1 MNATPAL
8 RIGDVARLSGVRAAT
23 LHKWQARYGL
33 LDPARTPGG
42 HRLYSHDDVE
52 RVRAVVALVRAG
64 WAVSAAAGATAG
76 ATQERGHVGVD
87 ADTLEEFLAAL
98 HRRDARGATAVVDR
112 LLAADASP
120 EMVLLDLLVPAQLEV
135 GSRWQADRWSVAD
148 EHACTAIV
156 DRLLARLTL
165 TFDPVIGA
173 GEVVVVC
180 AEDDWHVLPARMFAE
195 LLRLHGWSVTFLG
208 GSVPAEH
215 LARFLAD
222 NRPVAVALSCTVPLF
237 LPGAVR
243 SIAAAHDVG
252 VPVLAGGRAFGHS
265 SRRAVTVG
273 ADAWAGDASSA
284 AGVFTEWL
292 RAAPQL
298 AQPDVD
304 LGTWQQLEL
313 VRPSLVSESLRRL
326 SETVPAS
333 TAFDARQACTR
344 EDFNS
349 IVEFVGVSVLV
360 RDPDLL
366 MEFLAWLDEVL
377 QARGLPPS
385 VLVDSLRLVTA
396 VMADADVPAQAVALL
411 SDAVADRTQA
421 CSR

>member
-1 MNATPAL
+1 
-8 RIGDVARLSGVRAAT
+8 
-23 LHKWQARYGL
+23 
-33 LDPARTPGG
+33 
-42 HRLYSHDDVE
+42 
-52 RVRAVVALVRAG
+52 
-64 WAVSAAAGATAG
+64 
-76 ATQERGHVGVD
+76 
-87 ADTLEEFLAAL
+87 
-98 HRRDARGATAVVDR
+98 
-112 LLAADASP
+112 
-120 EMVLLDLLVPAQLEV
+120 
-135 GSRWQADRWSVAD
+135 
-148 EHACTAIV
+148 
-156 DRLLARLTL
+156 
-165 TFDPVIGA
+165 
-173 GEVVVVC
+173 
-180 AEDDWHVLPARMFAE
+180 MFAE
-195 LLRLHGWSVTFLG
+195 LLRLHGWSVTFL

-222 NRPVAVALSCTVPLF
+222 NRPVAVALSCAVPLF

-333 TAFDARQACTR
+333 AAFDARQLAPTR
-344 EDFNS
+344 EDFNY

-366 MEFLAWLDEVL
+366 MESLAWLDEVL

-385 VLVDSLRLVTA
+385 GLVDGLRLVTA

-421 CSR
+421 CSW